1 MASGKRH
8 IEMSMKMNNQ
18 SGMSAKENHG
28 GHRKW
33 RWLAARKRNVAGG
46 EEAAAARRHVGLTYQ
61 RGGEI
66 GVATWRLSWRGG
78 GSEIVALSLEAAKSL
93 HPAASAA
100 WLAMKAAW
108 RNGVAA
114 AISWHRIE

>member
-1 MASGKRH
+1 MASGKRR

-33 RWLAARKRNVAGG
+33 RWLAARQRNVAGG

-66 GVATWRLSWRGG
+66 GVAS
-78 GSEIVALSLEAAKSL
+78 VAAKLARRRQRNRGAVARSGEK
-93 HPAASAA
+93 PASGGSAA